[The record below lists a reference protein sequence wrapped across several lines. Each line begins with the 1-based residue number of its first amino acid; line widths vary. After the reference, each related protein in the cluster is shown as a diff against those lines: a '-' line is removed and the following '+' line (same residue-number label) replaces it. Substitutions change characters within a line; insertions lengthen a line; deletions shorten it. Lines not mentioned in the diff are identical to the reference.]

1 MLIPMTIAN
10 SRCCSFLFVLLLSTV
25 GCSSGYYPVTGKVT
39 YPDGSPVVE
48 GTVIAETK
56 SSGMVSLYRCRES
69 SKDGSFMMGT
79 KSAGDGVLPGKYR
92 AMVMPPGL
100 GDAELAEGKLP
111 AVDSKFGSFDTS
123 GLSFEATQG
132 PTNVEFKVTRP
143 WKMKLVTR

>member
-1 MLIPMTIAN
+1 MTIAN
-10 SRCCSFLFVLLLSTV
+10 FRCCSFLFVLLLSTV

-48 GTVIAETK
+48 GTVIAETTTADGK
-56 SSGMVSLYRCRES
+56 LVSVQGIIE
-69 SKDGSFMMGT
+69 KDGSFVMGT
-79 KSAGDGVLPGKYR
+79 RSAGDGVLPGKYR

-111 AVDSKFGSFDTS
+111 AVDSKFGSFDSS

-132 PTNVEFKVTRP
+132 PTAVEFKVTRP
-143 WKMKLVTR
+143 SGK

>member
-1 MLIPMTIAN
+1 MTIAN

-56 SSGMVSLYRCRES
+56 TADGKLVSVQGIIE
-69 SKDGSFMMGT
+69 KDGSFMMGT

-143 WKMKLVTR
+143 SGK

>member
-1 MLIPMTIAN
+1 M
-10 SRCCSFLFVLLLSTV
+10 
-25 GCSSGYYPVTGKVT
+25 
-39 YPDGSPVVE
+39 VE
-48 GTVIAETK
+48 GTVIAETTTADGK
-56 SSGMVSLYRCRES
+56 LVSVQGIIE
-69 SKDGSFMMGT
+69 KDGSFVMGT

-111 AVDSKFGSFDTS
+111 AVDSKFGSFDSS

-143 WKMKLVTR
+143 RGK

>member
-1 MLIPMTIAN
+1 MLIPMTMAN
-10 SRCCSFLFVLLLSTV
+10 FRCCSSLFVLLLSTV

-39 YPDGSPVVE
+39 YTDGSPMVE
-48 GTVIAETK
+48 GTVIAETTTADGK
-56 SSGMVSLYRCRES
+56 LVSVQGIIE
-69 SKDGSFMMGT
+69 KDGSFVMGT

-111 AVDSKFGSFDTS
+111 AVDSKFGSFDSS

-143 WKMKLVTR
+143 RGK